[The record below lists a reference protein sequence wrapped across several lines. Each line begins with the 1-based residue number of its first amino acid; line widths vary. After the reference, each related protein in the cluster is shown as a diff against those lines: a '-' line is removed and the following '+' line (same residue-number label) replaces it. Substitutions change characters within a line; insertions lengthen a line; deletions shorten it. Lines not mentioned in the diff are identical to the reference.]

1 MLRQRLRHRGVGDVR
16 LQKRLGLKHPIV
28 SAPMFLI
35 SNKEMIVAA
44 AEAEREGVRISFDMF
59 PYTAAAT
66 MMIAIY
72 PPWALE
78 GGVEALAESQ

>member
-1 MLRQRLRHRGVGDVR
+1 
-16 LQKRLGLKHPIV
+16 
-28 SAPMFLI
+28 
-35 SNKEMIVAA
+35 
-44 AEAEREGVRISFDMF
+44 MF

-78 GGVEALAESQ
+78 GGVTALIERLQNPRTRQQIARDIA